1 MPINLAQYDDNSLPA
16 DLLADTNHPAND
28 AFMLSVNNI
37 QRRIVA
43 HCQTM
48 PRSHPE
54 VIRLVHQGLNNEE
67 IRNRTG
73 RSNVSTLMKKPASKR
88 LLALLQHY
96 QAALDGPNTAQRK
109 AMLWRIAQREEET
122 EPKTAI
128 SAISEL
134 NRTDTALQPL
144 EQGRSGGQTVIT
156 INQQILPRGKLD
168 EEEVIDVQ

>member
-1 MPINLAQYDDNSLPA
+1 MPINLAQYDDISLPA
-16 DLLADTNHPAND
+16 DLLADTDHPAND

-48 PRSHPE
+48 PRTHPE
-54 VIRLVHQGLNNEE
+54 IVRLVHQGLNNEE

-73 RSNVSTLMKKPASKR
+73 RSNTPAIMKKPASKR

-96 QAALDGPNTAQRK
+96 QTALDGPNIAQRRN
-109 AMLWRIAQREEET
+109 MLWRIAQREEIDG
-122 EPKTAI
+122 PKTAI
-128 SAISEL
+128 SALAEL
-134 NRTDTALQPL
+134 NRSDTALQPL

-156 INQQILPRGKLD
+156 INQNILPRGKLD